1 MHCTVSSLTHCFK
14 LFLVLSM
21 VSMQNYQN
29 CYAESYKCIPRKY
42 FKKEKNVNTHEDSHY
57 SIFKTKII
65 RYELNSKK
73 LQKANV
79 IHGISAK
86 LISELL

>member
-1 MHCTVSSLTHCFK
+1 M
-14 LFLVLSM
+14 
-21 VSMQNYQN
+21 Y
-29 CYAESYKCIPRKY
+29 P
-42 FKKEKNVNTHEDSHY
+42 KKIFQKRKNVNTHEDSHY
-57 SIFKTKII
+57 SIFKTKIR

>member
-1 MHCTVSSLTHCFK
+1 MLNHINVSRENIS
-14 LFLVLSM
+14 
-21 VSMQNYQN
+21 
-29 CYAESYKCIPRKY
+29 
-42 FKKEKNVNTHEDSHY
+42 KEKNVNTHEDSHY

-73 LQKANV
+73 FKKANV

>member
-1 MHCTVSSLTHCFK
+1 MK
-14 LFLVLSM
+14 
-21 VSMQNYQN
+21 
-29 CYAESYKCIPRKY
+29 I
-42 FKKEKNVNTHEDSHY
+42 KNAG
-57 SIFKTKII
+57 KTKII

-86 LISELL
+86 LISELLWEIYFKNEAIWKYLDMKWGERQTEEILCFHPDNKPL